1 MPSSSYLLP
10 SSFFVLTKMAEQPI
24 KVLLIEDN
32 PGDICLLQ
40 EFLSDVTS
48 AQFQLITVE
57 CLDQAFEF
65 LKQDSFDVIL
75 LDLSLPDSQ
84 GLETFINMHHQAQA
98 IPIIVLTGLD
108 DENLAIRAMQEGAQ
122 DYLVKGQVNGD
133 LLVRCMRY
141 AIERQRVEEALRQSE
156 ERFRVALKNSPIVVF
171 NQDKELRYTWVY
183 NSSPGFI
190 SEEILGKRDSDF
202 IAASDAQLL
211 LDIKQRVIATG
222 IGTREE
228 VSIHTAQ
235 GTRYYDLTVEP
246 LRNEA
251 QEVVGITCAS
261 IDISDRKLAE
271 EKIREQ
277 AALLDVTTDAIF
289 VQDLDNRIIFWNKG
303 AENLYGWRPQE
314 AYGKKVIELLYI
326 DEPPP
331 EVETALLTVISK
343 GQWQGELTRVTKS
356 GREVL
361 VASRWALVCK
371 EDGTPTS
378 ILTVD
383 TDITEKKQLETQ
395 LFRAQ
400 RLESIGTL
408 ASGIAHDL
416 NNILTPILAVAQL
429 LPLKFPDIYS
439 SEHQHLLEI
448 LEDSAKRGAELVKQ
462 VLSFARGVEGKR
474 ITLQVRHLIREVV
487 KIVRETFPKSIE
499 VSMDVPKN
507 LWTVY
512 GDSTQL
518 HQVLMNLCVNAR
530 DAMPDGGT
538 LTISA
543 ENLLIDQNYARM
555 NLEAKVGPYTVIT
568 IADTGVGIPP
578 EILERIFEPFF
589 TTKEAGKGT
598 GLGLSTVI
606 GIVKSHGGF
615 INVYSEIERGTSFKV
630 YLPAVQGTETEP
642 TQQLEPLAG
651 KGELI
656 LVVDDEPAIQ
666 EITRASLETHNY
678 NTLIASDGIE
688 AIALYAQNRNK
699 ISAVLMDMMLPSLD
713 GLTAIRTLQKINPEV
728 KIIATSGL
736 MSSSKLTEASA
747 VGIKTFLSKPYTV
760 KELLLTLQKVL
771 SS

>member
-1 MPSSSYLLP
+1 M
-10 SSFFVLTKMAEQPI
+10 I
-24 KVLLIEDN
+24 KVLLVEDN
-32 PGDICLLQ
+32 PGDVRLLQ
-40 EFLSDVTS
+40 EFLWDVTT
-48 AQFQLITVE
+48 AQFELMPVE
-57 CLDQAFEF
+57 RLDRTLELLNQE
-65 LKQDSFDVIL
+65 SFDVIL

-84 GLETFINMHHQAQA
+84 GLETFISLHRQAPA

-108 DENLAIRAMQEGAQ
+108 DENLALRAMQEGAQ
-122 DYLVKGQVNGD
+122 DYLVKGQVSGD

-141 AIERQRVEEALRQSE
+141 AIERQRIEEALRQSE

-183 NSSPGFI
+183 NTSPGFI
-190 SEEILGKRDSDF
+190 NEEILGKQDLDL
-202 IAASDAQLL
+202 IAAADAQLL
-211 LDIKQRVIATG
+211 FDIKQGVLSTG
-222 IGTREE
+222 VGARKE
-228 VSIHTAQ
+228 VSINTAQ
-235 GTRYYDLTVEP
+235 GIRYFDLTVEP

-251 QEVVGITCAS
+251 QEVVGVTCAS

-289 VQDLDNRIIFWNKG
+289 VRDLENRVILWNKG
-303 AENLYGWRPQE
+303 AENLYGWQAQE
-314 AYGKKVIELLYI
+314 AYGKTVVELLYD
-326 DEPPP
+326 DEPPE
-331 EVETALLTVISK
+331 EVEIAFLTTINQGK
-343 GQWQGELTRVTKS
+343 WQGELPRVTKS
-356 GREVL
+356 GKKVL
-361 VASRWALVCK
+361 VSSRWSLVCQ
-371 EDGTPTS
+371 EDCTPKS

-416 NNILTPILAVAQL
+416 NNILTPILAVSQL

-439 SEHQHLLEI
+439 EHEHLLEI
-448 LEDSAKRGAELVKQ
+448 LEDSARRGAELVKQ

-474 ITLQVRHLIREVV
+474 MTLQVKHLIREVV
-487 KIVRETFPKSIE
+487 KIVKQTFPRSIE
-499 VSMDVPKN
+499 VCMDVAPD

-518 HQVLMNLCVNAR
+518 HQVVMNLCVNAR
-530 DAMPDGGT
+530 DAMPDGGS

-543 ENLLIDQNYARM
+543 ENLLIDENYARM

-568 IADTGVGIPP
+568 VADTGVGIPK
-578 EILERIFEPFF
+578 EIVERIFEPFF
-589 TTKEAGKGT
+589 TTKELGKGT

-615 INVYSEIERGTSFKV
+615 VNVYSEVGRGTQFKV
-630 YLPAVQGTETEP
+630 YLPAAQGIEIELTS
-642 TQQLEPLAG
+642 QLEPLAG

-666 EITRASLETHNY
+666 EITRASLETYNY
-678 NTLIASDGIE
+678 KTLVASDGIE

-713 GLTAIRTLQKINPEV
+713 GLTAIRTLQKINPAV
-728 KIIATSGL
+728 KIVATSGL
-736 MSSSKLTEASA
+736 AYSSKLAEASTTNIS
-747 VGIKTFLSKPYTV
+747 GFLSKPYTV
-760 KELLLTLQKVL
+760 KELLLALQKAL
-771 SS
+771 NS

>member
-1 MPSSSYLLP
+1 MP
-10 SSFFVLTKMAEQPI
+10 EQPI
-24 KVLLIEDN
+24 KVLLVEDN
-32 PGDICLLQ
+32 PGDVRLLQ
-40 EFLSDVTS
+40 EFLWDVTT
-48 AQFQLITVE
+48 AQFELMPVE
-57 CLDQAFEF
+57 RLDRT
-65 LKQDSFDVIL
+65 LKLLNQESFDVIL

-84 GLETFINMHHQAQA
+84 GLETFITLHGQAPA

-108 DENLAIRAMQEGAQ
+108 DENLALRAMQEGAQ
-122 DYLVKGQVNGD
+122 DYLVKGQVSGD

-141 AIERQRVEEALRQSE
+141 AIERQRIEEALRQSE

-183 NSSPGFI
+183 NTSPGFI
-190 SEEILGKRDSDF
+190 NEEILGKRDLDLT
-202 IAASDAQLL
+202 AAADAQLVF
-211 LDIKQRVIATG
+211 DIKQRVLSTG
-222 IGTREE
+222 IGIRKE
-228 VSIHTAQ
+228 VSITTAQ
-235 GTRYYDLTVEP
+235 GIRYFDLTVEP

-251 QEVVGITCAS
+251 QEVIGVTCAS

-289 VQDLDNRIIFWNKG
+289 VRDLDNRVILWNKG
-303 AENLYGWRPQE
+303 AENLYGWLVQE
-314 AYGKKVIELLYI
+314 AYGKKVVELLYD
-326 DEPPP
+326 DEPPE
-331 EVETALLTVISK
+331 EVEIALLTVINQGK
-343 GQWQGELTRVTKS
+343 WQGELPRVTKS
-356 GREVL
+356 GKKVL
-361 VASRWALVCK
+361 VSSRWSLVCQQ
-371 EDGTPTS
+371 DGTPKS

-416 NNILTPILAVAQL
+416 NNILTPILAVSQL
-429 LPLKFPDIYS
+429 LPLKFPNIYS
-439 SEHQHLLEI
+439 EHEHLLEI
-448 LEDSAKRGAELVKQ
+448 LEDSARRGADLVKQ

-474 ITLQVRHLIREVV
+474 MTLQVKHLIREVV
-487 KIVRETFPKSIE
+487 KIVKQTFPRSIE
-499 VSMDVPKN
+499 VCIDVAPD

-530 DAMPDGGT
+530 DAMPDGGS
-538 LTISA
+538 LMILA
-543 ENLLIDQNYARM
+543 ENLLIDENYARM
-555 NLEAKVGPYTVIT
+555 NLDAKVGPYTVVT
-568 IADTGVGIPP
+568 VADTGVGIPR
-578 EILERIFEPFF
+578 EIVERIFEPFF
-589 TTKEAGKGT
+589 TTKELGKGT

-615 INVYSEIERGTSFKV
+615 VNVYSEVRRGTQFKV
-630 YLPAVQGTETEP
+630 YLPAAQGIQIESTP
-642 TQQLEPLAG
+642 QLEPLAG

-678 NTLIASDGIE
+678 KTLVASDGIE
-688 AIALYAQNRNK
+688 AIALYAQNRDK
-699 ISAVLMDMMLPSLD
+699 ISAVLMDIMLPSLD
-713 GLTAIRTLQKINPEV
+713 GLTAIRTLQKINPSV
-728 KIIATSGL
+728 KIVATSGL
-736 MSSSKLTEASA
+736 ASSSKLAEASTTNIS
-747 VGIKTFLSKPYTV
+747 GFLSKPYTV

-771 SS
+771 NG

>member
-1 MPSSSYLLP
+1 MIKILL
-10 SSFFVLTKMAEQPI
+10 V
-24 KVLLIEDN
+24 EDN
-32 PGDICLLQ
+32 PGDVRLLQ
-40 EFLSDVTS
+40 EFLWDVTT
-48 AQFQLITVE
+48 AQFQLTPVE
-57 CLDQAFEF
+57 RLEQT
-65 LKQDSFDVIL
+65 LKLLNQESFDVIL

-84 GLETFINMHHQAQA
+84 GLETFITLHHQAPA

-108 DENLAIRAMQEGAQ
+108 DENLALRAMQQGAQ
-122 DYLVKGQVNGD
+122 DYLVKGQVSGD

-141 AIERQRVEEALRQSE
+141 AIERQRIEEALRQSE

-183 NSSPGFI
+183 NASPGFI
-190 SEEILGKRDSDF
+190 NEEILGKQDLDL
-202 IAASDAQLL
+202 IAVADGQLL
-211 LDIKQRVIATG
+211 FDIKQRVLSTG
-222 IGTREE
+222 IGIRKE
-228 VSIHTAQ
+228 VSINTAQ
-235 GTRYYDLTVEP
+235 GIRYFDLTIEP

-251 QEVVGITCAS
+251 QEVVGVTCAS

-289 VQDLDNRIIFWNKG
+289 VRDLDNRVIFWNKG
-303 AENLYGWRPQE
+303 AENLYGWLAHE
-314 AYGKKVIELLYI
+314 AYEKTVIELLYD
-326 DEPPP
+326 DEPP
-331 EVETALLTVISK
+331 EVLETALLAVIK
-343 GQWQGELTRVTKS
+343 QGKWQGELTRITKS
-356 GREVL
+356 GNKVL
-361 VASRWALVCK
+361 VSSRWSVVCQ
-371 EDGTPTS
+371 EDGTPKS

-383 TDITEKKQLETQ
+383 TDITDKKQLETQ

-416 NNILTPILAVAQL
+416 NNILTPILAVSQL
-429 LPLKFPDIYS
+429 LPLKFPDIY

-448 LEDSAKRGAELVKQ
+448 LEDSARRGADLVKQ

-474 ITLQVRHLIREVV
+474 MTLQVKHLIREVV
-487 KIVRETFPKSIE
+487 KIVKQTFPKSIE
-499 VSMDVPKN
+499 VCMDVAPD

-530 DAMPDGGT
+530 DAMPDGGS

-543 ENLLIDQNYARM
+543 ENLFIDENYARM
-555 NLEAKVGPYTVIT
+555 NLEAKVGPYTIIT
-568 IADTGVGIPP
+568 VADTGVGISK
-578 EILERIFEPFF
+578 EIIERIFEPFF
-589 TTKEAGKGT
+589 TTKELGKGT

-615 INVYSEIERGTSFKV
+615 VNVHSEIGLGTQFKV
-630 YLPAVQGTETEP
+630 YLPAVQGVEIELTP
-642 TQQLEPLAG
+642 QLEPLAG

-666 EITRASLETHNY
+666 EITTASLEIHNY
-678 NTLIASDGIE
+678 KTLVATDGIE
-688 AIALYAQNRNK
+688 AIALYAQNRDK
-699 ISAVLMDMMLPSLD
+699 ISAVLMDIMLPSLD
-713 GLTAIRTLQKINPEV
+713 GITAIRTLQKINPAV
-728 KIIATSGL
+728 KIVATSGL
-736 MSSSKLTEASA
+736 ASSSKLAEASTSNIS
-747 VGIKTFLSKPYTV
+747 GFLAKPYTV

-771 SS
+771 NS

>member
-1 MPSSSYLLP
+1 M
-10 SSFFVLTKMAEQPI
+10 I
-24 KVLLIEDN
+24 KVLLVEDN
-32 PGDICLLQ
+32 PGDVRLLQ
-40 EFLSDVTS
+40 EFLWDVTT
-48 AQFQLITVE
+48 AQFELMPVE
-57 CLDQAFEF
+57 RLDRTLELLNQE
-65 LKQDSFDVIL
+65 SFDVIL

-84 GLETFINMHHQAQA
+84 GLETFISLHRQAPA

-108 DENLAIRAMQEGAQ
+108 DENLALRAMQEGAQ
-122 DYLVKGQVNGD
+122 DYLVKGQVSGD

-141 AIERQRVEEALRQSE
+141 AIERQRIEEALRQSE

-183 NSSPGFI
+183 NTSPGFI
-190 SEEILGKRDSDF
+190 NEEILGKQDLDL
-202 IAASDAQLL
+202 IAAADAQLL
-211 LDIKQRVIATG
+211 FDIKQGVLSTG
-222 IGTREE
+222 VGARKE
-228 VSIHTAQ
+228 VSINTAQ
-235 GTRYYDLTVEP
+235 GIRYFDLTVEP

-251 QEVVGITCAS
+251 QEVVGVTCAS

-289 VQDLDNRIIFWNKG
+289 VRDLENRVILWNKG
-303 AENLYGWRPQE
+303 AENLYGWQAQE
-314 AYGKKVIELLYI
+314 AYGKTVVELLYD
-326 DEPPP
+326 DEPPE
-331 EVETALLTVISK
+331 EVEIAFLTTINQGK
-343 GQWQGELTRVTKS
+343 WQGELPRVTKS
-356 GREVL
+356 GKKVL
-361 VASRWALVCK
+361 VSSRWSLVCQ
-371 EDGTPTS
+371 EDCTPKS

-416 NNILTPILAVAQL
+416 NNILTPILAVSQL

-439 SEHQHLLEI
+439 EHEHLLEI
-448 LEDSAKRGAELVKQ
+448 LEDSARRGAELVKQ

-474 ITLQVRHLIREVV
+474 MTLQVKHLIREVV
-487 KIVRETFPKSIE
+487 KIVKQTFPRSIE
-499 VSMDVPKN
+499 VCMDVAPD

-518 HQVLMNLCVNAR
+518 HQVVMNLCVNAR
-530 DAMPDGGT
+530 DAMPDGGS

-543 ENLLIDQNYARM
+543 ENLLIDENYARM

-568 IADTGVGIPP
+568 VADTGVGIPK
-578 EILERIFEPFF
+578 EIVERIFEPFF
-589 TTKEAGKGT
+589 TTKELGKGT

-615 INVYSEIERGTSFKV
+615 VNVYSEVGRGTQFKV
-630 YLPAVQGTETEP
+630 YLPAAQGIEIELTS
-642 TQQLEPLAG
+642 QLEPLAG

-666 EITRASLETHNY
+666 EITRASLETYNY
-678 NTLIASDGIE
+678 KTLVASDGIE

-713 GLTAIRTLQKINPEV
+713 GLTAIRTLQKINPAV
-728 KIIATSGL
+728 KIVATSGL
-736 MSSSKLTEASA
+736 AYSSKLAEASTTNIS
-747 VGIKTFLSKPYTV
+747 GFLSKPYTV
-760 KELLLTLQKVL
+760 KELLLALQKAL
-771 SS
+771 NI